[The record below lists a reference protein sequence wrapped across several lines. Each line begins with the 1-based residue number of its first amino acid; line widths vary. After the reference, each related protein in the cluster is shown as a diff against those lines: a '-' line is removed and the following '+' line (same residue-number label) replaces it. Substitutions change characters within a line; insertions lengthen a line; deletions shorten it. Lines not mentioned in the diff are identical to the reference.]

1 MVCISMGPSGDHDG
15 RDDQARKRS
24 LALVSH
30 ALLSLLRV
38 LRVSSHCDLGPVK
51 NRRCVYVRAIRK
63 VPFEFKLAN
72 MDNTVASAV
81 VISAAGQI

>member
-30 ALLSLLRV
+30 ALLSLV

-51 NRRCVYVRAIRK
+51 NRRCVRAIRK